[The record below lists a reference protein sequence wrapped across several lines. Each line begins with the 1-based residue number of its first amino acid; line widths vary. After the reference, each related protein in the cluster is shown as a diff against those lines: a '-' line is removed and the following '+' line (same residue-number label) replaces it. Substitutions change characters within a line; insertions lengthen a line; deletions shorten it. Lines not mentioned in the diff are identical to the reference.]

1 MMNFYAF
8 TTMWYLHQFC
18 HLSRSFDPRREC
30 DVRKYSY
37 LLPAKLIGI
46 ESKFNTTEI
55 DHHISEF
62 KDILNSFQVGFY
74 LLHVIT

>member
-1 MMNFYAF
+1 MV
-8 TTMWYLHQFC
+8 TLHHFF

-30 DVRKYSY
+30 DVRKYTY

-46 ESKFNTTEI
+46 ESKLTTTEI
-55 DHHISEF
+55 DYHISEF

-74 LLHVIT
+74 LLHLIT